1 MRSRYSLLSAALL
14 LVLGASVITQ
24 GAPSSKSVQ
33 VQFNQTDTCFQ
44 VVMRFNEPV
53 TPPNLHFYG
62 RRGWVYMDVPAG
74 LTGKAKIQRVRSGGI
89 LWARYGWYKAR
100 PPMTRIWVAT
110 SEKRPAQ
117 LTRQDDGRTLVL
129 TVWKL
134 GYSPDTAAVPGDT
147 PAQPAVS
154 ASQTISAQASP
165 KPRLSRATPAEEEN
179 PAEPIIPAT
188 AQPKA
193 QPPATEE
200 PPVPSQAQKQETEQA
215 QSPAAE
221 EPSAPAQPQQPETK
235 QTQAPA
241 QGVQVAQLP
250 EAKPVLPQKPT
261 TETRV
266 ASAPPHPAPRVTVDF
281 VGAEI
286 ADVLKALSL
295 QTQTNIV
302 TSPEVKGTVTVS
314 LAGVGVEEALDLI
327 TRLSGYRYTK
337 LGNTY
342 VVATPQGLQSL
353 LSGTQTTAP
362 QARVTQIVA
371 YRYTDPT
378 SLGKVIQE
386 QAPGVQVSWNLTSAQ
401 PTKGA
406 GTKVAL
412 VSGTEAEVRAA
423 AELIETV
430 DSTLSRSQQ
439 DMVVDTYTVKHA
451 SPTDLRTIVSELVPE
466 VTIILGPRPGFN
478 LLAPA
483 PLGDSAGRTVG
494 EKGVDQALQNTGGSG
509 SGQQAPSQQQGGN
522 GTDPSLDERVN
533 TLILTGPR
541 AAVERAKETLARI
554 DIAPPQ
560 VLIEAKVVEVS
571 TDADNTLGVLW
582 DFSSTKANF
591 TLDTPNPPDR
601 GNFGTIVFGRLTR
614 DAIGIGAKLDALF
627 KDNKA
632 RLLANPKLLVLNA
645 KQAQIF
651 IGDEVRYI
659 ESVQSTQNGVSVT
672 TGKVNVGIQLNVV
685 AKTNPE
691 GDITL
696 QIHPEVSLITGF
708 LKTPVGGEIPQV
720 SRRFADSAVRLR
732 SGETLVIGG
741 LISQRDLKLVQK
753 VPLLGDLPILGYLFK
768 QTNTKRSNSEIMV
781 FLTATLW
788 KE

>member
-1 MRSRYSLLSAALL
+1 MRSRYSIPFATLL
-14 LVLGASVITQ
+14 LVLGLCLAAHS
-24 GAPSSKSVQ
+24 APSTKSAQ
-33 VQFNQTDTCFQ
+33 VQFIQNDTTFQ
-44 VVMRFNEPV
+44 VVVQLSAPIN
-53 TPPNLHFYG
+53 PPALHFYG
-62 RRGWVYMDVPAG
+62 KRGWVYIDVPAA
-74 LTGKAKIQRVRSGGI
+74 LIGKAKIEKVHNGGI
-89 LWARYGWYKAR
+89 LWARYGWYRAR
-100 PPMTRIWVAT
+100 PPITRIWVAT

-117 LTRQDDGRTLVL
+117 LTRQNGGQTLLL
-129 TVWKL
+129 TVWKQ
-134 GYSPDTAAVPGDT
+134 GHSPDTDPISSDNPIQPTVASPQSVSDSGSKPA
-147 PAQPAVS
+147 AQPRPAKS
-154 ASQTISAQASP
+154 IAQKAEDEARE
-165 KPRLSRATPAEEEN
+165 KPAPAEAKPE
-179 PAEPIIPAT
+179 
-188 AQPKA
+188 A
-193 QPPATEE
+193 QPPILD
-200 PPVPSQAQKQETEQA
+200 
-215 QSPAAE
+215 
-221 EPSAPAQPQQPETK
+221 QPQKAVATQP
-235 QTQAPA
+235 APE
-241 QGVQVAQLP
+241 GMKIAQLP
-250 EAKPVLPQKPT
+250 QAKLPLPRKPAER
-261 TETRV
+261 ETHV
-266 ASAPPHPAPRVTVDF
+266 ALAPPRPAPQVTVDF

-286 ADVLKALSL
+286 SDVLKALSL

-302 TSPEVKGTVTVS
+302 TSPDVKGSVTVS

-342 VVATPQGLQSL
+342 VVATPQGLQNL
-353 LSGTQTTAP
+353 ISGSQTAADQT
-362 QARVTQIVA
+362 RTTQIVA
-371 YRYTDPT
+371 YRYADPN
-378 SLGKVIQE
+378 SLSKVIQE
-386 QAPGVQVSWNLTSAQ
+386 QAPGAQVSWNLSSAQ

-412 VSGTEAEVRAA
+412 ISGTEAEVRTAA
-423 AELIETV
+423 KLIETV
-430 DSTLSRSQQ
+430 DATLSKSEQESI
-439 DMVVDTYTVKHA
+439 VDTYVVKHA
-451 SPTDLRTIVSELVPE
+451 SPTDLRAIVQELVPE
-466 VTIILGPRPGFN
+466 VSIIVGPRPGFN

-494 EKGVDQALQNTGGSG
+494 EKGVDQALQGGGGSG
-509 SGQQAPSQQQGGN
+509 GSGGVQQAATGNQQGP
-522 GTDPSLDERVN
+522 DPSVDERVN
-533 TLILTGPR
+533 MLILTGPR
-541 AAVERAKETLARI
+541 PAVERAKEALARI
-554 DIAPPQ
+554 DVAPPQ
-560 VLIEAKVVEVS
+560 VLIEARVVEVS
-571 TDADNTLGVLW
+571 NDLDDTLGVLW
-582 DFSSTKANF
+582 DFSGTKANF
-591 TLDTPNPPDR
+591 TLSTPNPSDR

-614 DAIGIGAKLDALF
+614 DAIGISAKLDALF

-632 RLLANPKLLVLNA
+632 HLLANPKLLVLNA

-685 AKTNPE
+685 AKTNPDGE
-691 GDITL
+691 ITL

-781 FLTATLW
+781 FLTASLW

>member
-1 MRSRYSLLSAALL
+1 MRSRHSLLSAVLL
-14 LVLGASVITQ
+14 LALGAFITAQ
-24 GAPSSKSVQ
+24 GAPGSKSVQ
-33 VQFNQTDTCFQ
+33 VQFNQTDACFQ
-44 VVMRFNEPV
+44 VLMRFSEPV
-53 TPPNLHFYG
+53 PTPSVQFYG
-62 RRGWVYMDVPAG
+62 KRGWVYVDVPAG
-74 LTGKAKIQRVRSGGI
+74 LIGKAKIQRVRQGGI
-89 LWARYGWYKAR
+89 LWARYGWYRAR
-100 PPMTRIWVAT
+100 PPVTRIWVAT
-110 SEKRPAQ
+110 SEKRPAR
-117 LTRQDDGRTLVL
+117 LTSQDDGRTMIL
-129 TVWKL
+129 TVWKQ
-134 GYSPDTAAVPGDT
+134 GYSPETAPVPAGT
-147 PAQPAVS
+147 PSAQPATPS
-154 ASQTISAQASP
+154 SQPATVRERAQ
-165 KPRLSRATPAEEEN
+165 PRLN
-179 PAEPIIPAT
+179 
-188 AQPKA
+188 Q
-193 QPPATEE
+193 
-200 PPVPSQAQKQETEQA
+200 PVPVKAE
-215 QSPAAE
+215 PAAE
-221 EPSAPAQPQQPETK
+221 EERPATAAQPASQPSTAKEEQGEITQNEAPEPK
-235 QTQAPA
+235 QTQAVA
-241 QGVQVAQLP
+241 EGVQVAQLP
-250 EAKPVLPQKPT
+250 DSKPAIPQKPT
-261 TETRV
+261 PAAETRI
-266 ASAPPHPAPRVTVDF
+266 ASAPPRAASSRVTVDF

-371 YRYTDPT
+371 YRYADPN

-386 QAPGVQVSWNLTSAQ
+386 QAPGVQISWNLSSTQ

-406 GTKVAL
+406 GARVAL
-412 VSGTEAEVRAA
+412 VSGTEAEVRTA

-439 DMVVDTYTVKHA
+439 DVVVDTYTVKHA
-451 SPTDLRTIVSELVPE
+451 SPVDLRTIILELVPE
-466 VTIILGPRPGFN
+466 VTVILGPRPGFN

-494 EKGVDQALQNTGGSG
+494 EKGVDLALQNSGGSG
-509 SGQQAPSQQQGGN
+509 GGQQAPSQQQGATGN
-522 GTDPSLDERVN
+522 DPSIDERVN

-554 DIAPPQ
+554 DTAPPQ

-571 TDADNTLGVLW
+571 TDVDNTLGVLW
-582 DFSSTKANF
+582 DFSGTKANF
-591 TLDTPNPPDR
+591 TLGTPAPPDR

-614 DAIGIGAKLDALF
+614 DAIGISAKLDALF

>member
-1 MRSRYSLLSAALL
+1 MRNRYSLVSIALL
-14 LVLGASVITQ
+14 LLLGMSVTTQ

-33 VQFNQTDTCFQ
+33 VQFSQNDACFQ
-44 VVMRFNEPV
+44 VTMRFSAPV
-53 TPPNLHFYG
+53 TLPNLQFYG
-62 RRGWVYMDVPAG
+62 KRGWVYVDVPAG
-74 LTGKAKIQRVRSGGI
+74 LIGRAHIQRVRHGGI
-89 LWARYGWYKAR
+89 LWARYGWYKSR
-100 PPMTRIWVAT
+100 PPITRVWVAT
-110 SEKRPAQ
+110 SERRPAQ
-117 LTRQDDGRTLVL
+117 LTRQDEGRTLIL
-129 TVWKL
+129 TVWKQ
-134 GYSPDTAAVPGDT
+134 GHAPDTDPVQSSM
-147 PAQPAVS
+147 PAQPAASTLQIAS
-154 ASQTISAQASP
+154 AEGLP
-165 KPRLSRATPAEEEN
+165 KPTVSRVTPVEEEKPTEHPS
-179 PAEPIIPAT
+179 PAVAKPES
-188 AQPKA
+188 
-193 QPPATEE
+193 QPPAT
-200 PPVPSQAQKQETEQA
+200 Q
-215 QSPAAE
+215 
-221 EPSAPAQPQQPETK
+221 EPSAPAREEDRRAKVQNL
-235 QTQAPA
+235 AM
-241 QGVQVAQLP
+241 GGQVALSS
-250 EAKPVLPQKPT
+250 EMKL
-261 TETRV
+261 R
-266 ASAPPHPAPRVTVDF
+266 PAPRVTVDF

-327 TRLSGYRYTK
+327 TRLSGYRYAK

-353 LSGTQTTAP
+353 LSGTQTSAP

-371 YRYTDPT
+371 YRYADPN
-378 SLGKVIQE
+378 SLSKVIQE
-386 QAPGVQVSWNLTSAQ
+386 QAPGVQISWNLTSAQ
-401 PTKGA
+401 PTKGTN
-406 GTKVAL
+406 TKVAL
-412 VSGTEAEVRAA
+412 VSGSEAEVRTA

-430 DSTLSRSQQ
+430 DSTLSQSQQ
-439 DMVVDTYTVKHA
+439 DVVVDTYTVKHA
-451 SPTDLRTIVSELVPE
+451 SPTDLRTIVSALVPE
-466 VTIILGPRPGFN
+466 VTILLGPRPGFN

-494 EKGVDQALQNTGGSG
+494 EKGVDQALQSGGGSG
-509 SGQQAPSQQQGGN
+509 SGQQAGNQQQGGGN
-522 GTDPSLDERVN
+522 GDPSVDERVN

-541 AAVERAKETLARI
+541 AAVERAKEALARI

-571 TDADNTLGVLW
+571 TDVDNTLGVLW
-582 DFSSTKANF
+582 DFTNTKANF

-614 DAIGIGAKLDALF
+614 DAIGISAKLDALF

>member
-14 LVLGASVITQ
+14 LVLGASVIAQ

-33 VQFNQTDTCFQ
+33 IQFNETDATFH
-44 VVMRFNEPV
+44 VVMRLSAPV
-53 TPPNLHFYG
+53 APPNLHFYG
-62 RRGWVYMDVPAG
+62 KRGWVYVDVPAG
-74 LTGKAKIQRVRSGGI
+74 LIGKAKIQRVRSGGI

-100 PPMTRIWVAT
+100 PPITRIWVAT

-117 LTRQDDGRTLVL
+117 LSRQDDGQTLIL

-134 GYSPDTAAVPGDT
+134 GYSPETS
-147 PAQPAVS
+147 PAQSDTSTQPATS
-154 ASQTISAQASP
+154 AAQTVSAQASP
-165 KPRLSRATPAEEEN
+165 KPSTSRVTPVEEEK
-179 PAEPIIPAT
+179 PVEQAAPIT
-188 AQPKA
+188 TKPKP

-200 PPVPSQAQKQETEQA
+200 PT
-215 QSPAAE
+215 
-221 EPSAPAQPQQPETK
+221 APAQAEKPEVKQAQP
-235 QTQAPA
+235 PA
-241 QGVQVAQLP
+241 EGVQVAQLP
-250 EAKPVLPQKPT
+250 ETKPVLPQKPAA
-261 TETRV
+261 ETRI
-266 ASAPPHPAPRVTVDF
+266 AAAPPRAAPRVTVDF

-327 TRLSGYRYTK
+327 TRLSGYRYAK

-353 LSGTQTTAP
+353 LSGTQTSAP

-371 YRYTDPT
+371 YRYADPN

-386 QAPGVQVSWNLTSAQ
+386 QAPGVQISWNLTSAQ
-401 PTKGA
+401 PAKGA

-412 VSGTEAEVRAA
+412 VSGTEAEVRTAT
-423 AELIETV
+423 ELIETV
-430 DSTLSRSQQ
+430 DSTLGQSHQ
-439 DMVVDTYTVKHA
+439 DVVVDTYTVKHA

-494 EKGVDQALQNTGGSG
+494 EKGVDLALQSGGGSG
-509 SGQQAPSQQQGGN
+509 SGQQAGNQQQGGGN
-522 GTDPSLDERVN
+522 GDPSVDERVN

-541 AAVERAKETLARI
+541 AAVERAKEALARI
-554 DIAPPQ
+554 DTAPPQ

-571 TDADNTLGVLW
+571 TDVDNTLGVLW

>member
-1 MRSRYSLLSAALL
+1 MQSRYSVTFLALL
-14 LVLGASVITQ
+14 LVLGVAAHS
-24 GAPSSKSVQ
+24 APSTKSVQ
-33 VQFNQTDTCFQ
+33 VKFVQSDAYFQ
-44 VVMRFNEPV
+44 VVMQLSAPV
-53 TPPNLHFYG
+53 NTPSLQYYG
-62 RRGWVYMDVPAG
+62 KRGWVYVEVPAN
-74 LTGKAKIQRVRSGGI
+74 LIGKAKVERVRSGGI

-100 PPMTRIWVAT
+100 PPIVRVWVAT
-110 SEKRPAQ
+110 SEKRPAEIIKQ
-117 LTRQDDGRTLVL
+117 NDGRTLVL
-129 TVWKL
+129 TVWKQ
-134 GYSPDTAAVPGDT
+134 GRSPETNPVQVDTPSPIGTPPTTAARK
-147 PAQPAVS
+147 
-154 ASQTISAQASP
+154 ASP
-165 KPRLSRATPAEEEN
+165 RPKLAM
-179 PAEPIIPAT
+179 AT
-188 AQPKA
+188 AQPSA
-193 QPPATEE
+193 DAERPERSE
-200 PPVPSQAQKQETEQA
+200 PPSAEATPETQP
-215 QSPAAE
+215 PAAE
-221 EPSAPAQPQQPETK
+221 EPIAPVAPAEPKRVEAEAE
-235 QTQAPA
+235 QAPA
-241 QGVQVAQLP
+241 GGVQVVQLP
-250 EAKPVLPQKPT
+250 DSGTLLPRKPIASQPRVAAAPPRT
-261 TETRV
+261 ATRV
-266 ASAPPHPAPRVTVDF
+266 SVDF

-314 LAGVGVEEALDLI
+314 LAGVDVEEALDLV

-337 LGNTY
+337 FGNTY
-342 VVATPQGLQSL
+342 VVATAQGLQNL

-362 QARVTQIVA
+362 PTRATQIVA
-371 YRYTDPT
+371 YRYADPNN
-378 SLGKVIQE
+378 LAKLLQE
-386 QAPGVQVSWNLTSAQ
+386 QVPGVQVAWNLTSAQ
-401 PTKGA
+401 TAKTA

-412 VSGTEAEVRAA
+412 VSGTEAEVRTAT
-423 AELIETV
+423 ELIEMV
-430 DSTLSRSQQ
+430 DARLSQSAE
-439 DMVVDTYTVKHA
+439 DNVVDTYLVKHV
-451 SPTDLRTIVSELVPE
+451 SPTDLRNIVSELVPE
-466 VTIILGPRPGFN
+466 VNIILGPRPGFN

-494 EKGVDQALQNTGGSG
+494 EKGVDNALQSGGGSG
-509 SGQQAPSQQQGGN
+509 GGQQSGGGN
-522 GTDPSLDERVN
+522 QTGASNQDASVDERVSA
-533 TLILTGPR
+533 LILTGPR
-541 AAVERAKETLARI
+541 AAVERAKQALARI
-554 DIAPPQ
+554 DVALPQ

-571 TDADNTLGVLW
+571 TDMDNTLGVLW
-582 DFSSTKANF
+582 DFSGTRANF
-591 TLDTPNPPDR
+591 TLSTPNPPDR
-601 GNFGTIVFGRLTR
+601 GNIGTIVFGRLTR
-614 DAIGIGAKLDALF
+614 DAINIGAKLDALF

-659 ESVQSTQNGVSVT
+659 ESVQSTQNGVTVT

-685 AKTNPE
+685 AKTSPD

-753 VPLLGDLPILGYLFK
+753 VPLLGDLPVLGYLFK

-781 FLTATLW
+781 FLTASLW

>member
-14 LVLGASVITQ
+14 LVLGASVIAQ

-33 VQFNQTDTCFQ
+33 IQFNQTDATFQ
-44 VVMRFNEPV
+44 VVMRLSAPV
-53 TPPNLHFYG
+53 APPNLHFYG
-62 RRGWVYMDVPAG
+62 KRGWVYVDVPAG
-74 LTGKAKIQRVRSGGI
+74 LIGKAKIQRVRSGGI

-100 PPMTRIWVAT
+100 PPITRIWVAT

-117 LTRQDDGRTLVL
+117 LSRQDDGQTLIL

-134 GYSPDTAAVPGDT
+134 GYSPETSPAQGDM
-147 PAQPAVS
+147 PAQPATS
-154 ASQTISAQASP
+154 AAQTVSAQASP
-165 KPRLSRATPAEEEN
+165 KPSTGRATPVAEEKPVEQAAPITTKPESQPPVTEEPTA
-179 PAEPIIPAT
+179 PAQAEKPEVK
-188 AQPKA
+188 QA
-193 QPPATEE
+193 QPPAE
-200 PPVPSQAQKQETEQA
+200 
-215 QSPAAE
+215 
-221 EPSAPAQPQQPETK
+221 
-235 QTQAPA
+235 
-241 QGVQVAQLP
+241 GVQVAQLP
-250 EAKPVLPQKPT
+250 ETKPVLPQKPAA
-261 TETRV
+261 ETRI
-266 ASAPPHPAPRVTVDF
+266 AAAPPRPAPRVTVDF

-327 TRLSGYRYTK
+327 TRLSGYRYAK

-342 VVATPQGLQSL
+342 VVATPQGLQGL
-353 LSGTQTTAP
+353 LSGTQTPAP

-371 YRYTDPT
+371 YRYADPN

-386 QAPGVQVSWNLTSAQ
+386 QAPGVQISWNLTSAQ
-401 PTKGA
+401 PAKGA

-412 VSGTEAEVRAA
+412 VSGTEAEVRTTT
-423 AELIETV
+423 ELIETV
-430 DSTLSRSQQ
+430 DSTLSQSQQ
-439 DMVVDTYTVKHA
+439 DVVVDTYTVKHA

-494 EKGVDQALQNTGGSG
+494 EKGVDLALQSGGGSG
-509 SGQQAPSQQQGGN
+509 SGQQGGNQQQGGGN
-522 GTDPSLDERVN
+522 GDASVDERVS

-541 AAVERAKETLARI
+541 AAVERAKEALTRI
-554 DIAPPQ
+554 DTAPPQ

-571 TDADNTLGVLW
+571 TDVDNTLGVLW
-582 DFSSTKANF
+582 DFSGTKANF

>member
-1 MRSRYSLLSAALL
+1 MKPLSKGVPSATDSRETEQPRPDA
-14 LVLGASVITQ
+14 
-24 GAPSSKSVQ
+24 
-33 VQFNQTDTCFQ
+33 
-44 VVMRFNEPV
+44 PV
-53 TPPNLHFYG
+53 T
-62 RRGWVYMDVPAG
+62 DESA
-74 LTGKAKIQRVRSGGI
+74 S
-89 LWARYGWYKAR
+89 
-100 PPMTRIWVAT
+100 
-110 SEKRPAQ
+110 RPAQ
-117 LTRQDDGRTLVL
+117 EDVQLTQQPQPDAQSQVNPPPQPRRT
-129 TVWKL
+129 
-134 GYSPDTAAVPGDT
+134 SP
-147 PAQPAVS
+147 
-154 ASQTISAQASP
+154 
-165 KPRLSRATPAEEEN
+165 
-179 PAEPIIPAT
+179 
-188 AQPKA
+188 
-193 QPPATEE
+193 
-200 PPVPSQAQKQETEQA
+200 QETERKRIDA
-215 QSPAAE
+215 
-221 EPSAPAQPQQPETK
+221 
-235 QTQAPA
+235 
-241 QGVQVAQLP
+241 
-250 EAKPVLPQKPT
+250 
-261 TETRV
+261 TETATR
-266 ASAPPHPAPRVTVDF
+266 PEPRVTVDF

-302 TSPEVKGTVTVS
+302 TSPEVKGAVTVS

-327 TRLSGYRYTK
+327 TRLSGYRYAK

-342 VVATPQGLQSL
+342 VVATPQGLQNL
-353 LSGTQTTAP
+353 LSGTQTSAP

-371 YRYTDPT
+371 YRYADPN
-378 SLGKVIQE
+378 SLSKVIQE
-386 QAPGVQVSWNLTSAQ
+386 QAPGVQISWNLTSAQ
-401 PTKGA
+401 PSKGA

-412 VSGTEAEVRAA
+412 VSGTEAEVRTA

-430 DSTLSRSQQ
+430 DSTLSQSQQ
-439 DMVVDTYTVKHA
+439 DVVVDTYTVKHA
-451 SPTDLRTIVSELVPE
+451 SPTDLRSIVSELIPE

-494 EKGVDQALQNTGGSG
+494 EKGVDQALQSG
-509 SGQQAPSQQQGGN
+509 SNASGGQQGGKEAQ
-522 GTDPSLDERVN
+522 GSSGDASVDERVN
-533 TLILTGPR
+533 TLILMGPR
-541 AAVERAKETLARI
+541 AAVDRAKEALARI

-571 TDADNTLGVLW
+571 AQTPTTRLGVLW
-582 DFSSTKANF
+582 DFSSTRANF
-591 TLDTPNPPDR
+591 TLGTPSPPDR

-614 DAIGIGAKLDALF
+614 DAIGISAKLDALF

-741 LISQRDLKLVQK
+741 LISQRDLKVGTEGASARGLT
-753 VPLLGDLPILGYLFK
+753 DTRLPI
-768 QTNTKRSNSEIMV
+768 QTDQHEAQQLRDSCLPDRHSVERID
-781 FLTATLW
+781 W
-788 KE
+788 DCC

>member
-1 MRSRYSLLSAALL
+1 MRSRYTIAFAALL
-14 LVLGASVITQ
+14 FVLAADPIAYA
-24 GAPSSKSVQ
+24 APKSKSVQ
-33 VQFNQTDTCFQ
+33 VKFVRHDAYLQ
-44 VVMRFNEPV
+44 VVMELSAPV
-53 TPPNLHFYG
+53 NTPTVRFYG
-62 RRGWVYMDVPAG
+62 KQGWVYVDIPAS
-74 LTGKAKIQRVRSGGI
+74 LIGKSRVERVRDGGI
-89 LWARYGWYKAR
+89 LWARYGWYQAR
-100 PPMTRIWVAT
+100 PPITRIWVGT
-110 SEKRPAQ
+110 REKRPAQ
-117 LTRQDDGRTLVL
+117 LSQLPDGRTLVL
-129 TVWKL
+129 TVWKI
-134 GYSPDTAAVPGDT
+134 GRSPETD
-147 PAQPAVS
+147 
-154 ASQTISAQASP
+154 
-165 KPRLSRATPAEEEN
+165 
-179 PAEPIIPAT
+179 
-188 AQPKA
+188 
-193 QPPATEE
+193 
-200 PPVPSQAQKQETEQA
+200 PVLE
-215 QSPAAE
+215 
-221 EPSAPAQPQQPETK
+221 SAPASPVAARPLDVSEPEMPKPVASLAHPVGEEEPTQPTTIETK
-235 QTQAPA
+235 PEPVPPTVEEPAPVPPDKSAEGSTLA
-241 QGVQVAQLP
+241 QENAVQVAQLL
-250 EAKPVLPQKPT
+250 EVKPMLPQKPSAA
-261 TETRV
+261 ETRI
-266 ASAPPHPAPRVTVDF
+266 AAAPPRPAPRVTVDF

-314 LAGVGVEEALDLI
+314 LTGVGVEEALDLI

-342 VVATPQGLQSL
+342 VVATAQGLQNL
-353 LSGTQTTAP
+353 LSGTQTAAP
-362 QARVTQIVA
+362 QARVTQLVA
-371 YRYTDPT
+371 YRYADPNT
-378 SLGKVIQE
+378 LSKVIQE
-386 QAPGVQVSWNLTSAQ
+386 QAPGVQVSWNLSSAQ
-401 PTKGA
+401 PSKGV

-412 VSGTEAEVRAA
+412 VSGTETEVRVA

-439 DMVVDTYTVKHA
+439 DVVVDTYIVKHA
-451 SPTDLRTIVSELVPE
+451 SPTDLRNIVSELVPE
-466 VTIILGPRPGFN
+466 VTIMLGPRPGFN

-494 EKGVDQALQNTGGSG
+494 EKGVDMALQGGG
-509 SGQQAPSQQQGGN
+509 GGGQQGGN
-522 GTDPSLDERVN
+522 QAQGGSGDASIDERVN

-541 AAVERAKETLARI
+541 AAVDRAKEALARI

-571 TDADNTLGVLW
+571 ADADNTLGVLW
-582 DFSSTKANF
+582 DFSSTRANF
-591 TLDTPNPPDR
+591 TLGTPSPPDR

-614 DAIGIGAKLDALF
+614 DAIGISAKLDALF

-741 LISQRDLKLVQK
+741 LISQRDLRLVQK

-768 QTNTKRSNSEIMV
+768 QTNTKRSNSEILV

>member
-1 MRSRYSLLSAALL
+1 MRSRYSLLSIALL
-14 LVLGASVITQ
+14 FAVGASALAH
-24 GAPSSKSVQ
+24 GAPNSKSVQ
-33 VQFNQTDTCFQ
+33 VQFNQTNTCFQ
-44 VVMRFNEPV
+44 VIMRLSAPIA
-53 TPPNLHFYG
+53 PPTLQFYG
-62 RRGWVYMDVPAG
+62 KRGWVYVDVPAG
-74 LTGKAKIQRVRSGGI
+74 LIGKANIERVRSGGI

-100 PPMTRIWVAT
+100 PPITRIWVAT
-110 SEKRPAQ
+110 SERRPAQ
-117 LTRQDDGRTLVL
+117 LSRQQDGRTLVL
-129 TVWKL
+129 TVWKI
-134 GYSPDTAAVPGDT
+134 GHSPDTDPVQEGTPATPAITKPQSVSTREMPKPVASVAQPAREEK
-147 PAQPAVS
+147 PAQPPIAE
-154 ASQTISAQASP
+154 A
-165 KPRLSRATPAEEEN
+165 KPEPTP
-179 PAEPIIPAT
+179 PV
-188 AQPKA
+188 
-193 QPPATEE
+193 TEE
-200 PPVPSQAQKQETEQA
+200 PAAQAPSEKPVEK
-215 QSPAAE
+215 
-221 EPSAPAQPQQPETK
+221 PAQTPGN
-235 QTQAPA
+235 
-241 QGVQVAQLP
+241 GVQVAQLP
-250 EAKPVLPQKPT
+250 EAKPVLPQKPAG
-261 TETRV
+261 ETRV
-266 ASAPPHPAPRVTVDF
+266 AAAPPRPAPRVTVDF

-302 TSPEVKGTVTVS
+302 TSPEVKGAVTVS

-327 TRLSGYRYTK
+327 TRLSGYRYAK

-342 VVATPQGLQSL
+342 VVATPQGLQNL
-353 LSGTQTTAP
+353 LSGTQTSAP
-362 QARVTQIVA
+362 QARITQIVA
-371 YRYTDPT
+371 YRYADPN

-386 QAPGVQVSWNLTSAQ
+386 QAPGVQISWNLTSAQ
-401 PTKGA
+401 PSKGA

-412 VSGTEAEVRAA
+412 VSGTEAEVRTA
-423 AELIETV
+423 AEIIETV
-430 DSTLSRSQQ
+430 DSTLSQSQQ
-439 DMVVDTYTVKHA
+439 DVVVDTYTVKHA
-451 SPTDLRTIVSELVPE
+451 SPTDLRNIVSELIPE
-466 VTIILGPRPGFN
+466 VTIIMGPRPGFN

-494 EKGVDQALQNTGGSG
+494 EKGVDQALQSG
-509 SGQQAPSQQQGGN
+509 SGASGGQQGGKEAQ
-522 GTDPSLDERVN
+522 GSSGDASVDERVN
-533 TLILTGPR
+533 TLILMGPR
-541 AAVERAKETLARI
+541 AAVDRAKEALARI
-554 DIAPPQ
+554 DTAPPQ

-571 TDADNTLGVLW
+571 TDVDNTLGVLW

-591 TLDTPNPPDR
+591 TLSTPNPPDR

-614 DAIGIGAKLDALF
+614 DAISISAKLDALF

-632 RLLANPKLLVLNA
+632 HLLANPKLLVLNA

-768 QTNTKRSNSEIMV
+768 QTNTKRSSSEIMV

>member
-1 MRSRYSLLSAALL
+1 MRSRYSPLFVALL
-14 LVLGASVITQ
+14 LVLGVSLAVHS
-24 GAPSSKSVQ
+24 APSTNSVQ
-33 VQFNQTDTCFQ
+33 VRFVQNDAYFQ
-44 VVMRFNEPV
+44 VVMQTNAPV
-53 TPPNLHFYG
+53 NVPSLHFYG
-62 RRGWVYMDVPAG
+62 KRGWVYVDIPAA
-74 LTGKAKIQRVRSGGI
+74 LIGKAKYERVGSGGI
-89 LWARYGWYKAR
+89 LSARYLWYRAR
-100 PPMTRIWVAT
+100 PPIARIWVAT
-110 SEKRPAQ
+110 SERRPAQ
-117 LTRQDDGRTLVL
+117 ITRQDDGKTLVL
-129 TVWKL
+129 TVWKQ
-134 GYSPDTAAVPGDT
+134 GHSPETDPVRADT
-147 PAQPAVS
+147 PAAPAVVKPQGASTPQEATGTEDTKSAKPAVASAQPAENF
-154 ASQTISAQASP
+154 
-165 KPRLSRATPAEEEN
+165 KPV
-179 PAEPIIPAT
+179 
-188 AQPKA
+188 
-193 QPPATEE
+193 PPAFAKAK
-200 PPVPSQAQKQETEQA
+200 VKA
-215 QSPAAE
+215 QSPASE
-221 EPSAPAQPQQPETK
+221 EQATSPQPQK
-235 QTQAPA
+235 PA
-241 QGVQVAQLP
+241 AEQSPSPTEGVQVAQLP
-250 EAKPVLPQKPT
+250 RSKPILPRKSLAGK
-261 TETRV
+261 TRI
-266 ASAPPHPAPRVTVDF
+266 ATALPRQDPQVTVDF

-314 LAGVGVEEALDLI
+314 LAGVGVEDALDLI
-327 TRLSGYRYTK
+327 TRLSGYRYAK

-342 VVATPQGLQSL
+342 VVATPQGLQNL
-353 LSGTQTTAP
+353 LSGTQTSAP
-362 QARVTQIVA
+362 PPRVTQIVA
-371 YRYTDPT
+371 YRYADPN
-378 SLGKVIQE
+378 SLGKVLQE
-386 QAPGVQVSWNLTSAQ
+386 QVPGVQVSWNLTNVQASG
-401 PTKGA
+401 KGT

-412 VSGTEAEVRAA
+412 ISGTEAEVRTAT
-423 AELIETV
+423 ELIERV
-430 DSTLSRSQQ
+430 DSTLSKSEQ
-439 DMVVDTYTVKHA
+439 DTVVDTYVVKHV
-451 SPTDLRTIVSELVPE
+451 SPSDLRSIVSELVPE
-466 VTIILGPRPGFN
+466 VTVILGPRPGFN

-494 EKGVDQALQNTGGSG
+494 KDGVDKALQEGGGSSG
-509 SGQQAPSQQQGGN
+509 GQQAGGNQQGG
-522 GTDPSLDERVN
+522 GQGDASLDERVN

-541 AAVERAKETLARI
+541 AAVERAKEALARI
-554 DIAPPQ
+554 DVAPPQ
-560 VLIEAKVVEVS
+560 VLIEARVVEVS
-571 TDADNTLGVLW
+571 TDVDNTLGVLW
-582 DFSSTKANF
+582 DFTNTKANF

-685 AKTNPE
+685 AKANTDGEIN
-691 GDITL
+691 L

-741 LISQRDLKLVQK
+741 LLSQRDLKLVQK
-753 VPLLGDLPILGYLFK
+753 VPLLGDLPVLGYLFK

-781 FLTATLW
+781 FLTASLW

>member
-1 MRSRYSLLSAALL
+1 MRSRYSLSFVALL
-14 LVLGASVITQ
+14 LVLGASLAVHS
-24 GAPSSKSVQ
+24 APSAPRAQVKFVQ
-33 VQFNQTDTCFQ
+33 SDAFLQVIIQT
-44 VVMRFNEPV
+44 NAPV
-53 TPPNLHFYG
+53 GVPGVHFYG
-62 RRGWVYMDVPAG
+62 KRGWVYVDVPAG
-74 LTGKAKIQRVRSGGI
+74 LIGKAKIERVRSGGI
-89 LWARYGWYKAR
+89 LWARYGWYRAR
-100 PPMTRIWVAT
+100 PPITRIWVAT

-117 LTRQDDGRTLVL
+117 ITQQGDGKTLVL
-129 TVWKL
+129 TVWKR
-134 GYSPDTAAVPGDT
+134 GYSPDTAPVQADT
-147 PAQPAVS
+147 PPAPSATAPQS
-154 ASQTISAQASP
+154 ASI
-165 KPRLSRATPAEEEN
+165 
-179 PAEPIIPAT
+179 
-188 AQPKA
+188 QPKA
-193 QPPATEE
+193 PKPT
-200 PPVPSQAQKQETEQA
+200 V
-215 QSPAAE
+215 
-221 EPSAPAQPQQPETK
+221 APAQTPADQEQAEAKPA
-235 QTQAPA
+235 TQAPTA
-241 QGVQVAQLP
+241 EKPISPTQPQKPEMKPASEPADGVQVAQLP
-250 EAKPVLPQKPT
+250 ESKPT
-261 TETRV
+261 LPRKPSAGETRI
-266 ASAPPHPAPRVTVDF
+266 AAAPPRPAPQVTVDF

-314 LAGVGVEEALDLI
+314 LAGVGVEEALDLV
-327 TRLSGYRYTK
+327 TRLSGYRYAK

-342 VVATPQGLQSL
+342 VVATPQGLQNL
-353 LSGTQTTAP
+353 LNGTQTPAP
-362 QARVTQIVA
+362 SPPRVTQIVA
-371 YRYTDPT
+371 YRYADPN
-378 SLGKVIQE
+378 SLGKVLQE
-386 QAPGVQVSWNLTSAQ
+386 QAPGVQVSWNLTSVQ
-401 PTKGA
+401 PA
-406 GTKVAL
+406 GKAPRTKVAL
-412 VSGTEAEVRAA
+412 VSGTEAEVRTAT
-423 AELIETV
+423 ELIEMV
-430 DSTLSRSQQ
+430 DSTLSKSEQ
-439 DMVVDTYTVKHA
+439 DIVVDTYTVKHA
-451 SPTDLRTIVSELVPE
+451 SPTDLRRIVSELVPA
-466 VTIILGPRPGFN
+466 VNIILGPRPGFN

-494 EKGVDQALQNTGGSG
+494 KEGVDKALQGAGGAGGGEQAG
-509 SGQQAPSQQQGGN
+509 SNQPDGGKE
-522 GTDPSLDERVN
+522 DASVDERVN

-541 AAVERAKETLARI
+541 SAVERAKEALARI
-554 DIAPPQ
+554 DVAPPQ
-560 VLIEAKVVEVS
+560 VLIEARVVEIS
-571 TDADNTLGVLW
+571 TDVDNTLGVLW
-582 DFSSTKANF
+582 DFTNTKATF

-685 AKTNPE
+685 AKANPDGE
-691 GDITL
+691 ISL

-753 VPLLGDLPILGYLFK
+753 VPLLGDLPVLGYLFK

-781 FLTATLW
+781 FLTASLW

>member
-1 MRSRYSLLSAALL
+1 MRSRYAFIGVVLLF
-14 LVLGASVITQ
+14 VVGASAVVYS
-24 GAPSSKSVQ
+24 APNSRSVQ
-33 VQFNQTDTCFQ
+33 LQFNQTDSYFQ
-44 VVMRFNEPV
+44 VIMQLNAPV
-53 TPPNLHFYG
+53 TAPPLRYYG
-62 RRGWVYMDVPAG
+62 KRGWVYVDLPAA
-74 LTGKAKIQRVRSGGI
+74 LVGKAKIERVRSGGI
-89 LWARYGWYKAR
+89 LWARYGWYRAR
-100 PPMTRIWVAT
+100 PPITRIWVAT

-117 LTRQDDGRTLVL
+117 LSSQDEGRKLVL

-134 GYSPDTAAVPGDT
+134 GYTPATAPPPSVSEP
-147 PAQPAVS
+147 PAQPAAASPPTQVAQQERTRKLRGMKPLSKGVPSATDSRETEQPRPDAPVTDES
-154 ASQTISAQASP
+154 ASRPAQEDVQLTQQPQPDAQSQVNPPPQPRRTSP
-165 KPRLSRATPAEEEN
+165 
-179 PAEPIIPAT
+179 
-188 AQPKA
+188 
-193 QPPATEE
+193 
-200 PPVPSQAQKQETEQA
+200 QETERKRIDA
-215 QSPAAE
+215 
-221 EPSAPAQPQQPETK
+221 
-235 QTQAPA
+235 
-241 QGVQVAQLP
+241 
-250 EAKPVLPQKPT
+250 
-261 TETRV
+261 TETATR
-266 ASAPPHPAPRVTVDF
+266 PEPRVTVDF

-314 LAGVGVEEALDLI
+314 LTGVTVEEALNLI
-327 TRLSGYRYTK
+327 TRLSGYRYMK
-337 LGNTY
+337 LSNTY
-342 VVATPQGLQSL
+342 VVGTAESIQKLLADTSTP
-353 LSGTQTTAP
+353 TPA
-362 QARVTQIVA
+362 ARTSQIVA
-371 YRYTDPT
+371 YRFVEPT
-378 SLGKVIQE
+378 SIEKVIQE
-386 QAPGVQVSWNLTSAQ
+386 QAPGVQISWNLTSAQ
-401 PTKGA
+401 MGKGT

-412 VSGTEAEVRAA
+412 VSGAEEVVRAA
-423 AELIETV
+423 VGIIESV
-430 DSTLSRSQQ
+430 DNTLSQSQQ
-439 DMVVDTYTVKHA
+439 DVVVDTYTVKHA
-451 SPTDLRTIVSELVPE
+451 SPTDLRNIVSELIPD

-494 EKGVDQALQNTGGSG
+494 EKGIDQALQGGG
-509 SGQQAPSQQQGGN
+509 GGGGEGQQGGN
-522 GTDPSLDERVN
+522 QPQGGGGDASVDERVN
-533 TLILTGPR
+533 TLILMGTR
-541 AAVERAKETLARI
+541 AAVDRAKEALARI
-554 DIAPPQ
+554 DTAMPQ

-591 TLDTPNPPDR
+591 TLSTPNPPDR

-614 DAIGIGAKLDALF
+614 DAIDISAKLDALF

-659 ESVQSTQNGVSVT
+659 ESVQSTQNGISVT

-696 QIHPEVSLITGF
+696 QIHPEVSLITGL

-768 QTNTKRSNSEIMV
+768 QTNTRRSNSEIMV

>member
-14 LVLGASVITQ
+14 LVLGSSVIAQ

-33 VQFNQTDTCFQ
+33 IQFNETDDTFQ
-44 VVMRFNEPV
+44 VVMRLSAPIA
-53 TPPNLHFYG
+53 PPNLHFYG
-62 RRGWVYMDVPAG
+62 KRGWVYVDVPAG
-74 LTGKAKIQRVRSGGI
+74 LIGKAKIQRVRSGGI

-100 PPMTRIWVAT
+100 PPITRIWVAT

-117 LTRQDDGRTLVL
+117 LTRQDDGQTLIL

-134 GYSPDTAAVPGDT
+134 GYLPETPPARGDT
-147 PAQPAVS
+147 PAQPAKS
-154 ASQTISAQASP
+154 AAHTVSAQASP
-165 KPRLSRATPAEEEN
+165 KPSTSRATPVEEEK
-179 PAEPIIPAT
+179 PVEQAAPITTKPESQPPVIEEPT
-188 AQPKA
+188 ASTQVEKPEAKEA
-193 QPPATEE
+193 QPPAAGVKAAQMSQTK
-200 PPVPSQAQKQETEQA
+200 PVMPQK
-215 QSPAAE
+215 PAAE
-221 EPSAPAQPQQPETK
+221 
-235 QTQAPA
+235 
-241 QGVQVAQLP
+241 
-250 EAKPVLPQKPT
+250 
-261 TETRV
+261 TRIK
-266 ASAPPHPAPRVTVDF
+266 AAPRVTVDF

-353 LSGTQTTAP
+353 LSGTQTSAP

-371 YRYTDPT
+371 YRYADPN
-378 SLGKVIQE
+378 SLGKVIQD
-386 QAPGVQVSWNLTSAQ
+386 QSPGVQISWNLTSAQ
-401 PTKGA
+401 PAKGV

-412 VSGTEAEVRAA
+412 VSGTEAEVRTAT
-423 AELIETV
+423 ELIETV
-430 DSTLSRSQQ
+430 DSTLSQSQQ
-439 DMVVDTYTVKHA
+439 DVVVDTYTVKHA

-466 VTIILGPRPGFN
+466 VSIILGPRPGFN

-494 EKGVDQALQNTGGSG
+494 EKGVDQALQSGGGSG
-509 SGQQAPSQQQGGN
+509 SGQQAGNQQQGG
-522 GTDPSLDERVN
+522 GSGDASVDERVN

-541 AAVERAKETLARI
+541 AAVERAKEALARI
-554 DIAPPQ
+554 DTAPPQ

-571 TDADNTLGVLW
+571 TDVDNTLGVLW
-582 DFSSTKANF
+582 DFSGTKANF

>member
-1 MRSRYSLLSAALL
+1 MRSRYSLLFTALL
-14 LVLGASVITQ
+14 LVLGASIIAQ

-33 VQFNQTDTCFQ
+33 IQFNQTDATFQ
-44 VVMRFNEPV
+44 VVMRLSAPV
-53 TPPNLHFYG
+53 TTPNLHFYG
-62 RRGWVYMDVPAG
+62 RRGWVYVDVPAG
-74 LTGKAKIQRVRSGGI
+74 LIGKAKIQRVRSGGI

-100 PPMTRIWVAT
+100 PPITRIWIAT

-117 LTRQDDGRTLVL
+117 LTRQDDGQTLIL
-129 TVWKL
+129 TVWKT
-134 GYSPDTAAVPGDT
+134 GYSPETAPAQSDM

-154 ASQTISAQASP
+154 TQQTTPAQERP
-165 KPRLSRATPAEEEN
+165 TPRLSRATPIEEEK
-179 PAEPIIPAT
+179 PAEQTSPAAT
-188 AQPKA
+188 KPES
-193 QPPATEE
+193 QPPA
-200 PPVPSQAQKQETEQA
+200 K
-215 QSPAAE
+215 E
-221 EPSAPAQPQQPETK
+221 EPSAPAQVEKPEAK
-235 QTQAPA
+235 PA
-241 QGVQVAQLP
+241 QPPAEGVQVAQLP
-250 EAKPVLPQKPT
+250 ETKPVLPQKPAA
-261 TETRV
+261 ETRI
-266 ASAPPHPAPRVTVDF
+266 AAAPPRPAPRVTVDF

-353 LSGTQTTAP
+353 LSGTQTSAP

-371 YRYTDPT
+371 YRYADPN

-386 QAPGVQVSWNLTSAQ
+386 QAPGVQISWNLTSAQ
-401 PTKGA
+401 PAKGA

-412 VSGTEAEVRAA
+412 VSGTEAEVRTAT
-423 AELIETV
+423 ELIETV
-430 DSTLSRSQQ
+430 DSTLGQSQQ
-439 DMVVDTYTVKHA
+439 DVVVDTYTVKHA

-494 EKGVDQALQNTGGSG
+494 EKGVDLALQSSGSSG
-509 SGQQAPSQQQGGN
+509 SGQQAGNQQQGGGN
-522 GTDPSLDERVN
+522 GDASIDERVN

-541 AAVERAKETLARI
+541 AAVERAKEALARI

-571 TDADNTLGVLW
+571 TDVDNTLGVLW
-582 DFSSTKANF
+582 DFSGTKANF

-614 DAIGIGAKLDALF
+614 DAMGIGAKLDALF

>member
-1 MRSRYSLLSAALL
+1 MRSRYSISLLTLL
-14 LVLGASVITQ
+14 FVLGAFLAAHS
-24 GAPSSKSVQ
+24 APSAKSVQ
-33 VQFNQTDTCFQ
+33 VKFVQNDAYFQ
-44 VVMRFNEPV
+44 VVMQLSAPV
-53 TPPNLHFYG
+53 NTPGIRFYG
-62 RRGWVYMDVPAG
+62 KKGWVYVDVPAG
-74 LTGKAKIQRVRSGGI
+74 LTGKAKIERVRQGGI
-89 LWARYGWYKAR
+89 LWARYGWYSSR
-100 PPMTRIWVAT
+100 PPVTRIWVVT
-110 SEKRPAQ
+110 TEKRPAQ
-117 LTRQDDGRTLVL
+117 LTKQNDGQTLVL
-129 TVWKL
+129 TVWKQ
-134 GYSPDTAAVPGDT
+134 GHSPDTDPVQADAPAA
-147 PAQPAVS
+147 PAITSPQSVS
-154 ASQTISAQASP
+154 RRETP
-165 KPRLSRATPAEEEN
+165 KPVAQRAQTAKDEESAKPTIAEAKPE
-179 PAEPIIPAT
+179 
-188 AQPKA
+188 A
-193 QPPATEE
+193 QPPVT
-200 PPVPSQAQKQETEQA
+200 
-215 QSPAAE
+215 E
-221 EPSAPAQPQQPETK
+221 EPSAPAQSAQPEI
-235 QTQAPA
+235 TQAQKPEE
-241 QGVQVAQLP
+241 GVKVAQLP
-250 EAKPVLPQKPT
+250 ESKPVLPRKPEPA
-261 TETRV
+261 ETRV
-266 ASAPPHPAPRVTVDF
+266 AAAPPRPAPRVTVDF

-314 LAGVGVEEALDLI
+314 LAGVGVEEALDLV
-327 TRLSGYRYTK
+327 TRLSGYRYAK

-342 VVATPQGLQSL
+342 VVATPQGLQNL
-353 LSGTQTTAP
+353 LSGAQTTTP

-371 YRYTDPT
+371 YRYADPN
-378 SLGKVIQE
+378 SLSKVIQE
-386 QAPGVQVSWNLTSAQ
+386 QAPGVQVSWNLTSTQ
-401 PTKGA
+401 PSKGA
-406 GTKVAL
+406 GTRVAL
-412 VSGTEAEVRAA
+412 LSGTEAEVRTAT
-423 AELIETV
+423 ELIESV

-451 SPTDLRTIVSELVPE
+451 SPTDLRTIVSDLVPE
-466 VTIILGPRPGFN
+466 VMIILGPRPGFN

-494 EKGVDQALQNTGGSG
+494 EKGVDQSLQSGSGSG
-509 SGQQAPSQQQGGN
+509 SGQQGGGQQQGGSKE
-522 GTDPSLDERVN
+522 DPSIDERVN
-533 TLILTGPR
+533 TLILVGPR
-541 AAVERAKETLARI
+541 AAVDRAKEVLARI
-554 DIAPPQ
+554 DTAPPQ

-571 TDADNTLGVLW
+571 TDVDNTLGVLW
-582 DFSSTKANF
+582 DFSGTKANF
-591 TLDTPNPPDR
+591 TLDTPSPADR

-614 DAIGIGAKLDALF
+614 DAIGISAKLDALF

-696 QIHPEVSLITGF
+696 QIHPEVSLITGY

-753 VPLLGDLPILGYLFK
+753 VPLLGDLPVLGYLFK

-781 FLTATLW
+781 FLTASLW

>member
-1 MRSRYSLLSAALL
+1 M
-14 LVLGASVITQ
+14 VGASALVH
-24 GAPSSKSVQ
+24 GAPNSKSVQ
-33 VQFNQTDTCFQ
+33 VHFNQTDTCFQ
-44 VVMRFNEPV
+44 VIMRLSAPV
-53 TPPNLHFYG
+53 APPTLQFYG
-62 RRGWVYMDVPAG
+62 KRGWVYVDVPAG
-74 LTGKAKIQRVRSGGI
+74 LIGKAKIERVRSGGI

-100 PPMTRIWVAT
+100 PPITRIWVAT
-110 SEKRPAQ
+110 SERRPAQ
-117 LTRQDDGRTLVL
+117 LIRQDDGRTLVL
-129 TVWKL
+129 TVWKI
-134 GYSPDTAAVPGDT
+134 GHSPDTAPVQESKPVT
-147 PAQPAVS
+147 PAIAKPQSVSTREMPRPVASLAQPAREEPVQLPV
-154 ASQTISAQASP
+154 AETKPEQT
-165 KPRLSRATPAEEEN
+165 
-179 PAEPIIPAT
+179 
-188 AQPKA
+188 
-193 QPPATEE
+193 PPATEQ
-200 PPVPSQAQKQETEQA
+200 PV
-215 QSPAAE
+215 
-221 EPSAPAQPQQPETK
+221 APAQPEKPVEK
-235 QTQAPA
+235 PVQTS
-241 QGVQVAQLP
+241 GNEVQVAQLP
-250 EAKPVLPQKPT
+250 ESKPVLPQKPAG
-261 TETRV
+261 ETRV
-266 ASAPPHPAPRVTVDF
+266 AAAPPRPAPRVTVDF

-327 TRLSGYRYTK
+327 TRLSGYRYAK

-342 VVATPQGLQSL
+342 VVATPQGLQNL
-353 LSGTQTTAP
+353 LSGTQTSAP

-371 YRYTDPT
+371 YRYADPN

-386 QAPGVQVSWNLTSAQ
+386 QAPGVQISWNLTSAQ
-401 PTKGA
+401 PSKGT

-412 VSGTEAEVRAA
+412 VSGTEAEVRTAS
-423 AELIETV
+423 ELIETV
-430 DSTLSRSQQ
+430 DNTLSQSQQ
-439 DMVVDTYTVKHA
+439 DVVVDTYTVKHA
-451 SPTDLRTIVSELVPE
+451 SPTDLRNIVSELIPE
-466 VTIILGPRPGFN
+466 VTIIMGPRPGFN

-494 EKGVDQALQNTGGSG
+494 EKGIDQALQSG
-509 SGQQAPSQQQGGN
+509 SGAGGGGQQGGN
-522 GTDPSLDERVN
+522 QGQGSSGDASVDERVN
-533 TLILTGPR
+533 TLILMGPR
-541 AAVERAKETLARI
+541 AAVDRAKEALARI
-554 DIAPPQ
+554 DTAPPQ

-571 TDADNTLGVLW
+571 TDVDNTLGVLW

-591 TLDTPNPPDR
+591 TLSTPNPPDR

-614 DAIGIGAKLDALF
+614 DAIGISAKLDALF

-768 QTNTKRSNSEIMV
+768 QTNTKRSSSEIMV

>member
-1 MRSRYSLLSAALL
+1 MRSRYSLSLFTLL
-14 LVLGASVITQ
+14 FVLGALLAAHA
-24 GAPSSKSVQ
+24 APSAKSVR
-33 VQFNQTDTCFQ
+33 VQFVQNDAYFQ
-44 VVMRFNEPV
+44 VVMQLSAPIN
-53 TPPNLHFYG
+53 PPGIQFYG
-62 RRGWVYMDVPAG
+62 KKGWVYVDVPAG
-74 LTGKAKIQRVRSGGI
+74 LIGKAKIERVRRGGI
-89 LWARYGWYKAR
+89 LWARYGWYRAR
-100 PPMTRIWVAT
+100 PPITRIWVVT
-110 SEKRPAQ
+110 TERRPAQ
-117 LTRQDDGRTLVL
+117 LTRQNNGQTLVL
-129 TVWKL
+129 TVWKQ
-134 GYSPDTAAVPGDT
+134 GHSPDTDPVQTET
-147 PAQPAVS
+147 PAAPSTTNVQNVS
-154 ASQTISAQASP
+154 ARETPKPVVARAQAAEDEAP
-165 KPRLSRATPAEEEN
+165 AKPTSTETKPEVQ
-179 PAEPIIPAT
+179 
-188 AQPKA
+188 QPT
-193 QPPATEE
+193 TEE
-200 PPVPSQAQKQETEQA
+200 PPAPAQSPQPEIQQAQK
-215 QSPAAE
+215 
-221 EPSAPAQPQQPETK
+221 PEG
-235 QTQAPA
+235 
-241 QGVQVAQLP
+241 GVQVAQLP
-250 EAKPVLPQKPT
+250 EAKPVLPQRPAA
-261 TETRV
+261 ETRI
-266 ASAPPHPAPRVTVDF
+266 ASAPPRPAPRVTVDF

-314 LAGVGVEEALDLI
+314 LAGVGVEEALELI
-327 TRLSGYRYTK
+327 TRLSGYRYAKVGT
-337 LGNTY
+337 TY
-342 VVATPQGLQSL
+342 VVATPQGLQNL
-353 LSGTQTTAP
+353 LSDTQTSAP
-362 QARVTQIVA
+362 QTRITQIVA
-371 YRYTDPT
+371 YRYADPN
-378 SLGKVIQE
+378 SLSKVIQE
-386 QAPGVQVSWNLTSAQ
+386 QAPGVQISWNLTSAQ
-401 PTKGA
+401 STKGT

-412 VSGTEAEVRAA
+412 VSGTETEVRTAT
-423 AELIETV
+423 ELIETV
-430 DSTLSRSQQ
+430 DSTLSQSHQ

-494 EKGVDQALQNTGGSG
+494 EKGVDQALQSGGGSG
-509 SGQQAPSQQQGGN
+509 GGQQGGGQQQGGTGN
-522 GTDPSLDERVN
+522 DPLVDERVN
-533 TLILTGPR
+533 TLILMGPR
-541 AAVERAKETLARI
+541 AAVDRAKEALARI

-582 DFSSTKANF
+582 DFSGTKANF

-614 DAIGIGAKLDALF
+614 DAIGISAKLDALF

-781 FLTATLW
+781 FLTASLW

>member
-1 MRSRYSLLSAALL
+1 MRSRYFPLSAALL
-14 LVLGASVITQ
+14 LALGAFVTAQ

-33 VQFNQTDTCFQ
+33 IQFNQTDATFQ
-44 VVMRFNEPV
+44 VVMRLSEPV
-53 TPPNLHFYG
+53 APPNLHFYG
-62 RRGWVYMDVPAG
+62 RRGWIYVDVPAG
-74 LTGKAKIQRVRSGGI
+74 LIGKAKIQRVRSGGI

-100 PPMTRIWVAT
+100 PPITRIWVAT

-134 GYSPDTAAVPGDT
+134 GYSPDTA
-147 PAQPAVS
+147 PASEDMLTQPAASTSQSVPARAS
-154 ASQTISAQASP
+154 AKPTLNRAMPAAVEKPGEQITSA
-165 KPRLSRATPAEEEN
+165 
-179 PAEPIIPAT
+179 I

-193 QPPATEE
+193 QPPATGES
-200 PPVPSQAQKQETEQA
+200 PAPAQAQKPEAKQA
-215 QSPAAE
+215 QPPATE
-221 EPSAPAQPQQPETK
+221 ESSAPAQA
-235 QTQAPA
+235 QAPA
-241 QGVQVAQLP
+241 EGVQVAQLP
-250 EAKPVLPQKPT
+250 EAKPVLPQKPA
-261 TETRV
+261 EQTRI
-266 ASAPPHPAPRVTVDF
+266 ASAPPRPAPRVTVDF

-327 TRLSGYRYTK
+327 TRLSGYRYAK

-342 VVATPQGLQSL
+342 VVATPQGLQNL
-353 LSGTQTTAP
+353 LSGTQTTTP

-371 YRYTDPT
+371 YRYADPN

-386 QAPGVQVSWNLTSAQ
+386 QAPGVQISWNLTSAQ

-412 VSGTEAEVRAA
+412 VSGTEAEVRTA

-430 DSTLSRSQQ
+430 DSTLSQSQQ

-451 SPTDLRTIVSELVPE
+451 SPTDLRIIVSELVPE

-509 SGQQAPSQQQGGN
+509 SGQQATSQQQGGN
-522 GTDPSLDERVN
+522 GNDPSVDERVN

-571 TDADNTLGVLW
+571 TDVDNTLGVLW

>member
-14 LVLGASVITQ
+14 FVVGASALVH
-24 GAPSSKSVQ
+24 GAPNSKSVQ
-33 VQFNQTDTCFQ
+33 VQFNQTGSYFQ
-44 VVMRFNEPV
+44 VIMQLNAPV
-53 TPPNLHFYG
+53 TAPPLRYYG
-62 RRGWVYMDVPAG
+62 KRGWVYVDLPAA
-74 LTGKAKIQRVRSGGI
+74 LIGKAKIERVRSGGI
-89 LWARYGWYKAR
+89 LWARYGWYRAR
-100 PPMTRIWVAT
+100 PPITRIWVAT

-117 LTRQDDGRTLVL
+117 LSREQDGRTLVL
-129 TVWKL
+129 TVWKI
-134 GYSPDTAAVPGDT
+134 GYSPDTAPVQESAPATPATDKPQSVSTRETPKPVASLAQPAREEK
-147 PAQPAVS
+147 PAQPSIAE
-154 ASQTISAQASP
+154 A
-165 KPRLSRATPAEEEN
+165 KP
-179 PAEPIIPAT
+179 EPT
-188 AQPKA
+188 
-193 QPPATEE
+193 PPATEE
-200 PPVPSQAQKQETEQA
+200 PVAPVPSEKPVEK
-215 QSPAAE
+215 
-221 EPSAPAQPQQPETK
+221 PAQTSGN
-235 QTQAPA
+235 
-241 QGVQVAQLP
+241 GVQVAQLP
-250 EAKPVLPQKPT
+250 EARPVLPQKPAG
-261 TETRV
+261 ETRV
-266 ASAPPHPAPRVTVDF
+266 AAAPPHPAPRVTVDF

-302 TSPEVKGTVTVS
+302 TSPEVKGAVTVS

-327 TRLSGYRYTK
+327 TRLSGYRYAK

-342 VVATPQGLQSL
+342 VVATPQGLQNL
-353 LSGTQTTAP
+353 LSGTQTSAP

-371 YRYTDPT
+371 YRYADPN
-378 SLGKVIQE
+378 SLSKVIQE
-386 QAPGVQVSWNLTSAQ
+386 QAPGVQISWNLTSAQ
-401 PTKGA
+401 PSKGA

-412 VSGTEAEVRAA
+412 VSGTEAEVRTA

-430 DSTLSRSQQ
+430 DSTLSQSQQ
-439 DMVVDTYTVKHA
+439 DVVVDTYTVKHA
-451 SPTDLRTIVSELVPE
+451 SPTDLRSIVSELIPE

-494 EKGVDQALQNTGGSG
+494 EKGVDQALQSG
-509 SGQQAPSQQQGGN
+509 SNASGGQQGGKEAQ
-522 GTDPSLDERVN
+522 GSSGDASVDERVN
-533 TLILTGPR
+533 TLILMGPR
-541 AAVERAKETLARI
+541 AAVDRAKEALARI
-554 DIAPPQ
+554 DTAPPQ

-571 TDADNTLGVLW
+571 TDVDNTLGVLW
-582 DFSSTKANF
+582 DFSSTKGNF
-591 TLDTPNPPDR
+591 TLSTPNPPDR

-614 DAIGIGAKLDALF
+614 DAISISAKLDALF

-632 RLLANPKLLVLNA
+632 HLLANPKLLVLNA

-768 QTNTKRSNSEIMV
+768 QTNTKRSSSEIMV

>member
-1 MRSRYSLLSAALL
+1 MRSRYSLSLL
-14 LVLGASVITQ
+14 TLLFVLGAFLAAH
-24 GAPSSKSVQ
+24 GAPSAKSVQ
-33 VQFNQTDTCFQ
+33 VKFVQNDAYFQ
-44 VVMRFNEPV
+44 VVMQLSAPIN
-53 TPPNLHFYG
+53 TPGIQFYG
-62 RRGWVYMDVPAG
+62 KKGWVYVDVPAG
-74 LTGKAKIQRVRSGGI
+74 LIGKAKIERVRQGGI
-89 LWARYGWYKAR
+89 LWARYGWYRAR
-100 PPMTRIWVAT
+100 PPVTRIWVVT
-110 SEKRPAQ
+110 TEKRPAQ
-117 LTRQDDGRTLVL
+117 LTRQNNGQTLVL
-129 TVWKL
+129 TVWKQ
-134 GYSPDTAAVPGDT
+134 GHSPDTDPVQTDAPAAPTVAVP
-147 PAQPAVS
+147 PNV
-154 ASQTISAQASP
+154 SAQATP
-165 KPRLSRATPAEEEN
+165 KPVVTRAQAARDEESTKPAPAEAK
-179 PAEPIIPAT
+179 PDVQ
-188 AQPKA
+188 QP
-193 QPPATEE
+193 T
-200 PPVPSQAQKQETEQA
+200 T
-215 QSPAAE
+215 E
-221 EPSAPAQPQQPETK
+221 EPSAPAQPPHTETQKPE
-235 QTQAPA
+235 A
-241 QGVQVAQLP
+241 GVQVAQLP
-250 EAKPVLPQKPT
+250 ESKPVLPRKPEPA
-261 TETRV
+261 ETRV
-266 ASAPPHPAPRVTVDF
+266 AAAPPRPAPRVTVDF

-314 LAGVGVEEALDLI
+314 LAGVGVEEALDLV
-327 TRLSGYRYTK
+327 TRLSGYRYAK
-337 LGNTY
+337 VGNTY
-342 VVATPQGLQSL
+342 VVATPQGLQNL
-353 LSGTQTTAP
+353 LSGTQTTTP

-371 YRYTDPT
+371 YRYADPN
-378 SLGKVIQE
+378 SLSKVIQE

-401 PTKGA
+401 ATKGT

-412 VSGTEAEVRAA
+412 VSGTEAEVRTAT
-423 AELIETV
+423 ELIETV
-430 DSTLSRSQQ
+430 DSTLSQSHQ

-494 EKGVDQALQNTGGSG
+494 EKGVDQALQSGGGSG
-509 SGQQAPSQQQGGN
+509 SGQQGGGQQQGG
-522 GTDPSLDERVN
+522 GKEDPSIDERVN
-533 TLILTGPR
+533 TLILMGPR
-541 AAVERAKETLARI
+541 AAVDRAKEALARI

-571 TDADNTLGVLW
+571 DDVDNTLGVLW
-582 DFSSTKANF
+582 DFSGTKANF
-591 TLDTPNPPDR
+591 TLDTPSPADR

-614 DAIGIGAKLDALF
+614 DAIGISAKLDALF

-632 RLLANPKLLVLNA
+632 HLLANPKLLVLNA

-696 QIHPEVSLITGF
+696 QIHPEVSLITGY

-720 SRRFADSAVRLR
+720 SRRFADSAIRLR

-781 FLTATLW
+781 FLTASLW